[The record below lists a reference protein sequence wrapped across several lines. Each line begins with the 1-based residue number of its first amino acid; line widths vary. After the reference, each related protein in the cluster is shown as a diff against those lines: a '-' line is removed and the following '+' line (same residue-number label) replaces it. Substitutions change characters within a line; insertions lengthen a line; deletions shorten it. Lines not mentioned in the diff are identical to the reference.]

1 MVNYHASGTVGQ
13 GIVPASVDQIV
24 AEPVISKAPVSSP
37 LNLSTSN
44 TKHQS

>member
-13 GIVPASVDQIV
+13 GIVPASVNQIV
-24 AEPVISKAPVSSP
+24 AGLVISKSPITSP
-37 LNLSTSN
+37 LNLSASN